1 MKITTT
7 ILALAILFA
16 SCNQYEKTKSGL
28 MYKITKGSGKQK
40 LKNGDLIKF
49 NVEYKIREKDTVL
62 FTTYG
67 HIPSFYKIDS
77 SQLRKY
83 DFSELFPI
91 CSVGDKLEFVM
102 NIDTLK
108 KLGMIPEYNAVFK
121 RGGVINGKAEIL
133 KVYANEDELKAD
145 IDKEVAAEKDRE
157 IKAVDDYT
165 KKKGVKTEK
174 TAGGVFVE
182 INQQGTG
189 EKVDSG
195 KLVSI
200 LYTGILMSNG
210 KEFESNMK
218 GTNAGK
224 TLDVVIGTHQ
234 VIPGWEEGLKLFAAG
249 GKGKLYIPAML
260 AYGAQGNPPVIP
272 SYANL
277 IFEVEVKDVKTPPP
291 PAPAPKPA
299 TPPPTI
305 KK

>member
-16 SCNQYEKTKSGL
+16 SCNQFEKTKSGL

-49 NVEYKIREKDTVL
+49 NVEYKIREKDTIL

-83 DFSELFPI
+83 DFGELFPM

-108 KLGMIPEYNAVFK
+108 KLGMIPDYNAVFK

-133 KVYANEDELKAD
+133 KVYANEDEVKAD

-157 IKAVDDYT
+157 IKDIEAYL
-165 KKKGVKTEK
+165 KKKNIKATKTES
-174 TAGGVFVE
+174 GVFVE
-182 INQQGTG
+182 TTQPGTG
-189 EKVDSG
+189 EKIDTG
-195 KLVSI
+195 KLASVM
-200 LYTGILMSNG
+200 YKGTFMTTG
-210 KEFESNMK
+210 KEFDGNMT
-218 GTNAGK
+218 GPNAGK
-224 TLDVVIGTHQ
+224 TLDVVIGAHQ
-234 VIPGWEEGLKLFAAG
+234 VVQGLEDGLKQFAAG
-249 GKGKLYIPAML
+249 SKGTLYIPAMM

-277 IFEVEVKDVKTPPP
+277 IFEIEVKDVKIPPP
-291 PAPAPKPA
+291 PAPQPT
-299 TPPPTI
+299 TPPVI